1 VEAQKVLGK
10 KVAYSS
16 VLAKSFAASLFKL
29 VPLKIKIDLVGA
41 KLKAAKAV
49 AIGKQAFTFLEG
61 IKLDFRF
68 LFLGIAI
75 CAAVFGYGVMRI
87 APEREATIGIKNK
100 RVKIKSVV
108 EGDVIESLSTI
119 GANYR
124 KKISTLD
131 SLVSN
136 RTYLT
141 YSLDAIPRVL
151 PEGVWLDNFS
161 FSEKSGAGLELILDG
176 NVYLGDSEKEVD
188 SVNTFLANLKKD
200 PGFSRYFKDI
210 NLSTI
215 ERKVEQGKSI
225 LVFTIV
231 CRE

>member
-1 VEAQKVLGK
+1 MLL
-10 KVAYSS
+10 Y
-16 VLAKSFAASLFKL
+16 LSFTKL
-29 VPLKIKIDLVGA
+29 RV
-41 KLKAAKAV
+41 
-49 AIGKQAFTFLEG
+49 
-61 IKLDFRF
+61 KLD
-68 LFLGIAI
+68 LKYVLLGVVVCI
-75 CAAVFGYGVMRI
+75 AVFVYGLMRTQT
-87 APEREATIGIKNK
+87 AQQELTAIKNK

-200 PGFSRYFKDI
+200 PGFSRYYKDI

-231 CRE
+231 CKSSAESK